1 MTEYS
6 AREPTAP
13 RHARLFRNGRNQVVR
28 IPRELEISADEVLI
42 YREDNRLVLI
52 PVERAPTLAEVLSEL
67 TPLDEELLP
76 VADPAT
82 EPEDPL

>member
-13 RHARLFRNGRNQVVR
+13 RHARLFRSGRNQVVR

>member
-1 MTEYS
+1 MTEYA

-13 RHARLFRNGRNQVVR
+13 RHARLFRNGRNQAVR
-28 IPRELEISADEVLI
+28 IPRELELDANEVLI
-42 YREDNRLVLI
+42 YREHDRLVLI
-52 PVERAPTLAEVLSEL
+52 PVERAPTLAEVLAEL